1 LLGKALH
8 LTVSFLS
15 HQKHTLPNYSQE
27 MPAYDTDNALESE
40 TEIEM
45 IRLKTL
51 DLEESSNCKYEIY
64 LQPLIL
70 LTLADIVI

>member
-1 LLGKALH
+1 MS
-8 LTVSFLS
+8 VSYADITW
-15 HQKHTLPNYSQE
+15 QN
-27 MPAYDTDNALESE
+27 E

-51 DLEESSNCKYEIY
+51 GLEESGNCKYEIY

-70 LTLADIVI
+70 LTFADIVNELERQRYR

>member
-1 LLGKALH
+1 MS
-8 LTVSFLS
+8 VSYADIS
-15 HQKHTLPNYSQE
+15 S
-27 MPAYDTDNALESE
+27 ESENE

-70 LTLADIVI
+70 LTFADIVI